1 MQKVSYIING
11 ILVILIG
18 VLFYMVLSKKGNTT
32 DVPSPEGAKIDKS
45 VKIAYVDI
53 DSIQEKY
60 KYFTTK
66 RDELKAKATNM
77 ESTLQAKKTEFQ
89 KMYETA
95 ERNAPTMTQN
105 QMEAEQIKLQNK
117 QMELQNFEANF
128 SDQLDKESADFNE
141 AYLKKL
147 EDYINKI
154 NKDKK
159 YAFVLTYSRNSA
171 SLLYTDKDY
180 DITKSVLEGL
190 NKEYDESIKK

>member
-1 MQKVSYIING
+1 MQKASYIING
-11 ILVILIG
+11 ILIILIG
-18 VLFYMVLSKKGNTT
+18 ILFYLFFSNKNATK
-32 DVPSPEGAKIDKS
+32 DVVSPDGAKIDKS
-45 VKIAYVDI
+45 VKIAYIDI
-53 DSIQEKY
+53 DTIQEKY

-77 ESTLQAKKTEFQ
+77 ENTLQAKKNEFQ
-89 KMYETA
+89 KMYEIA

-105 QMEAEQIKLQNK
+105 QMEAEQMKLQNK

-159 YAFVLTYSRNSA
+159 YSFVLTYSRNSA
-171 SLLYTDKDY
+171 SLLYTDKEY
-180 DITKSVLEGL
+180 DITKVVLDGL
-190 NKEYDESIKK
+190 NKEYEESIKK